1 MGCCFCTSLGL
12 KGVSDRQGVL
22 KGRYIPVRLPPFIG
36 VFGAIFLW
44 AVLDALW
51 GRFNI

>member
-1 MGCCFCTSLGL
+1 MGCYFCTSLGL
-12 KGVSDRQGVL
+12 KGVPDRQGVL
-22 KGRYIPVRLPPFIG
+22 LGRSMSGKQKLFTG